1 MDTKKYIYAPE
12 RNEHHR
18 LFENGVLL
26 FLLFKRAWSCG
37 VSIQLFFN
45 ATQWETNRTTRYVV
59 ITYIMGDAG
68 WEFSGASHE
77 IYQLNLFLTFRLCI
91 IHLVGNSSSKNFF
104 NIKTEIQLMI
114 VKALA
119 RCFPHGS
126 ICTTLFSVFAVHH
139 FWGEISQSPPLPP

>member
-1 MDTKKYIYAPE
+1 MDTKKLFMPLSEMSISVSLKREFFSFCGNVTQYTV
-12 RNEHHR
+12 RNSHFCLKE
-18 LFENGVLL
+18 L
-26 FLLFKRAWSCG
+26 A
-37 VSIQLFFN
+37 
-45 ATQWETNRTTRYVV
+45 NRTTRYVV
-59 ITYIMGDAG
+59 ITYIIGDAG

-119 RCFPHGS
+119 RCYPHGS